1 MASWHFDAHFALR
14 RVSSSSWSKG
24 FTAPVVGGVNHRGG
38 QEGQFVPNQGAK
50 LTPCPARC
58 VSLPLGTG
66 DGDNSPDAELAP
78 QKLAPPKGRT
88 CVKLGVQCCSIFP
101 RISPA
106 GQPPPGF
113 CDTILHH
120 GCNKTLNEL
129 QAVFTMFAC
138 SPGAKFGFWCTTG
151 QPAELSLL
159 HSPTANAPGVMVSI
173 GGDLSRVTG
182 EGLGV
187 APDTG
192 FLGPLGYDNKLNPNA
207 HVDSDQDRRKLE

>member
-1 MASWHFDAHFALR
+1 RIPKQYNVFF
-14 RVSSSSWSKG
+14 
-24 FTAPVVGGVNHRGG
+24 
-38 QEGQFVPNQGAK
+38 FVAA
-50 LTPCPARC
+50 T
-58 VSLPLGTG
+58 S
-66 DGDNSPDAELAP
+66 
-78 QKLAPPKGRT
+78 
-88 CVKLGVQCCSIFP
+88 
-101 RISPA
+101 
-106 GQPPPGF
+106 

-151 QPAELSLL
+151 SLLLQGPSVKRLCDQASLKLANKTEDCIWPAELSLL

-173 GGDLSRVTG
+173 GGNLSRVTG